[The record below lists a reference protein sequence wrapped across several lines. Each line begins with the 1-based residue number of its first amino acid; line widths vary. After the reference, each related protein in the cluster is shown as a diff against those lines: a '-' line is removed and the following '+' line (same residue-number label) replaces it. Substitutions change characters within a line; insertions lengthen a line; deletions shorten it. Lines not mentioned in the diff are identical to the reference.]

1 MKPTLLGVILS
12 GIMWAQQQPAADAPA
27 ALLPNADLLK
37 LADRSGQLVE
47 STSLAI
53 PDLGRA
59 SQPLHNAMEQARIN
73 LRSRANHVGYTYALL
88 TSLKA
93 YSSLL
98 DAVQKPFPMPAEA
111 TTQLSELKTAADR
124 LEIHFRALL
133 DNAEM
138 RLRHPDRDNLKR
150 YEEANQ
156 RLSGPAANRVVFFG
170 DSITDFWRLNEYFGD
185 APYVNRGISG
195 QVTSEMLGRFKADVL
210 DLKPKAVL
218 ILAGT
223 NDLARGTAIS
233 TITGNYTMMAELAK
247 AHGIQVIFASV
258 LPVSDYHKNV
268 NPDWE
273 RSRLRTPANINAL
286 NDWLKRYCATNGLTY
301 LDYFTAMKDVTGM
314 LRAEVADDGL
324 HPNAAGYRI
333 MAPLAKAAI
342 DKVAAGAKS
351 QPDKKKSRLFSR

>member
-1 MKPTLLGVILS
+1 MKIANAAAAAIVLAARLY
-12 GIMWAQQQPAADAPA
+12 AQQQSQVTP
-27 ALLPNADLLK
+27 LLSGGELLK

-47 STSLAI
+47 STALAI

-59 SQPLHNAMEQARIN
+59 SQPLRSAIEQARIN
-73 LRSRANHVGYTYALL
+73 LRSRSNHVGYTYTLL
-88 TSLKA
+88 TNLRAYDSLV
-93 YSSLL
+93 

-111 TTQLSELKTAADR
+111 TAQLGELKAAEDR

-150 YEEANQ
+150 YEEANL
-156 RLSGPAANRVVFFG
+156 RLTAPTANRVVFFG
-170 DSITDFWRLNEYFGD
+170 DSITDSWRLNEYFGD
-185 APYVNRGISG
+185 APYINRGISG

-210 DLKPKAVL
+210 DLKPRAVV

-223 NDLARGTAIS
+223 NDLARGTPVS

-247 AHGIQVIFASV
+247 LHGIQVIFASV

-273 RSRLRTPANINAL
+273 RSRLRPPGNINAL
-286 NDWLKRYCATNGLTY
+286 NDWLRRYCASNNLTY
-301 LDYFTAMKDVTGM
+301 LDYFTPLKDAAGM
-314 LRAEVADDGL
+314 LRSELADDGL

-342 DKVAAGAKS
+342 DRSTPAAPA
-351 QPDKKKSRLFSR
+351 QPEKKKLRLFSR